1 MNPYKTW
8 TGPMKL
14 KSIVD
19 SLKTLCHV
27 CLWYRY
33 IRKRDPASSIIM
45 KQLTAEP
52 FLFSDACSVPSFT
65 HIECSRIHISPFQ
78 MMWWDSSGWAVST
91 LCFWIINHFK
101 VCSPNLETKLVEEH
115 FLDNPHFFAWQ
126 FNTTLACRKRTHY
139 GLVIRAS
146 PDKAPSQFHTV
157 AVAASRRPAWLP
169 VTLPAHM

>member
-1 MNPYKTW
+1 MLPILYKKKLSKIFTLPKYQWFMNPYKTW

-27 CLWYRY
+27 CLSYRY
-33 IRKRDPASSIIM
+33 IEKRDGNCLASSRIM

-78 MMWWDSSGWAVST
+78 MMWWDSSGRAVST
-91 LCFWIINHFK
+91 LCFWVINHFK

-115 FLDNPHFFAWQ
+115 FLDNPHFCVTVQ
-126 FNTTLACRKRTHY
+126 HHI
-139 GLVIRAS
+139 GL
-146 PDKAPSQFHTV
+146 
-157 AVAASRRPAWLP
+157 
-169 VTLPAHM
+169 